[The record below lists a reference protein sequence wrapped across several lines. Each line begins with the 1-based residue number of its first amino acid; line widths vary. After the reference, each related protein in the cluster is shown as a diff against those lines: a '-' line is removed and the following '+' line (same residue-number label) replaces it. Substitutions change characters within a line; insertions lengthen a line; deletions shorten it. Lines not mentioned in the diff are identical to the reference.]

1 MYKPSQSSKTT
12 YTKRKIRQKQT
23 FHLKVHCNNT
33 AITDLIK
40 GKAKHITQSELFQ
53 NLIEKSCQ
61 CTILPSVNTTY
72 TYCVNERF
80 NFL

>member
-40 GKAKHITQSELFQ
+40 GKAKTYHTIRTVP
-53 NLIEKSCQ
+53 KSYRKIVSMYDFTFCQ
-61 CTILPSVNTTY
+61 HHLYILCQRT
-72 TYCVNERF
+72 
-80 NFL
+80 L